1 MVEDLKDEID
11 NAAKHVKDEIPMKVK
26 KIRNEVVEEITGKK
40 LVRILLLELR
50 IYSARNPHTP
60 ISLISLAIS
69 FSRMIS
75 RIRNVPRR
83 RREKN

>member
-40 LVRILLLELR
+40 LVRILLLKLR

-69 FSRMIS
+69 SF
-75 RIRNVPRR
+75 
-83 RREKN
+83 